1 MDHLKNGFTVIV
13 AVVITHFTEQLLL
26 QRLKVNSSNPIIID
40 RIYLKNISVD
50 NSKTMEKMP

>member
-50 NSKTMEKMP
+50 YSKTMEKMP